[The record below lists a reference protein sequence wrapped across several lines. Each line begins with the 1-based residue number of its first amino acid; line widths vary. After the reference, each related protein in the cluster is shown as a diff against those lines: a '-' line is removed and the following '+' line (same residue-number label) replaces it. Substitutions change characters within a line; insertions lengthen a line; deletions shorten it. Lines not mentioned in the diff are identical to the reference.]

1 MKVGNFAKVCT
12 LAATAAMLTAGFI
25 AAPAAMAD
33 PLATPAVTSA
43 TLAGFGSDTTQD
55 VMNEIAKTINTAKG
69 SAWIASYDAL
79 GGTTVVA
86 KPDGAAVPRANGSGE
101 GFNLLQVAKGV
112 LGSKAIVSGSTK
124 TSVTV
129 TTVEAAG
136 QVDFARSSGNG
147 TGANASGMW
156 AYVPFAKD
164 AVTLAV
170 NPASAT
176 NGMAALGNVLTQ
188 GASGDTAT
196 TASIY
201 SIYHCLARYVY
212 TAANGAYV
220 GVGPDATLPTG
231 ATKATQIKPILPA
244 YGSGTRKYFITTVAG
259 YSADSA
265 TLVDPTNDSTSCIVD
280 TYAGQGIN
288 EHDGTAIKGI
298 GAGAV
303 GPFSIPQWVSQAK
316 SASTGVT
323 DRRNGV
329 ILLGATA
336 NSVATAPT
344 TGTGASVATNT
355 AFPIKRIMYN
365 VLPYGKLADSSSNN
379 GAGSREYQIFN
390 GQNSLVCQATA
401 AITKMGFIPLNL
413 TATPSSTEDCG
424 YTSNRFGTST
434 VAAPAS
440 ISAEFSQVAAGESFD
455 LTVEGNQEAGTADF
469 ASSADY
475 TASIGTAAVGAGEYR
490 GTYRVDG
497 SALTAGTTLSYK
509 GKFTPTD
516 TSVFTASAQTSTAAV
531 VKVVAP
537 YTVTLND
544 IPARVATGANVAVT
558 ATVAAAETNGGA
570 LVGGW
575 LTLVDATSG
584 VEYNSVYLPKRA
596 TVASISWTATAGVAN
611 LAVRFDPE
619 NSSAGLVATSAAQD
633 VTVAAAAASFASA
646 TTNLTLK
653 ALFDGGTIAASNS
666 TKVVTVTIKLNKVG
680 ALTPTGTVKVLIS
693 TGKTGGTALSITP
706 VVVKADG
713 TAVITLPKANKWRT
727 SAGTRYLNVVYSG
740 DSNFYSVTKSL
751 KVSVS

>member
-1 MKVGNFAKVCT
+1 MKVGNFAKACT
-12 LAATAAMLTAGFI
+12 VVATAAMLTAGFV

-33 PLATPAVTSA
+33 PLATPAVTSQ

-55 VMNEIAKTINTAKG
+55 VMNEIAKTINAAKG

-112 LGSKAIVSGSTK
+112 LGSKAIVSGDTK
-124 TSVTV
+124 TPITV
-129 TTVEAAG
+129 TTAEAAG

-147 TGANASGMW
+147 SSANASGMW

-176 NGMAALGNVLTQ
+176 NGMAALGNTLTL

-196 TASIY
+196 TASWY
-201 SIYHCLARYVY
+201 SIYHCLAQYVY
-212 TAANGAYV
+212 TAANGSYV
-220 GVGPDATLPTG
+220 GVGATSTLPAG
-231 ATKATQIKPILPA
+231 AAKATKIKPILPA
-244 YGSGTRKYFITTVAG
+244 FGSGTRKYFVGLLG
-259 YSADSA
+259 YTDSA
-265 TLVDPTNDSTSCIVD
+265 TLVDPTSENTSCIVD

-298 GAGAV
+298 GAGAI

-316 SASTGVT
+316 AATTGVR
-323 DRRNGV
+323 DRRNGA
-329 ILLGATA
+329 ILLGAA
-336 NSVATAPT
+336 ATAPT
-344 TGTGASVATNT
+344 TGTGAAVATNT

-365 VLPYGKLADSSSNN
+365 VLPYGKLADAASNN

-390 GQNSLVCQATA
+390 GKNSLVCQATA

-413 TATPSSTEDCG
+413 ADAPASTEDCG
-424 YTSNRFGTST
+424 YTGNRFGAAT
-434 VAAPAS
+434 VAAPAT

-469 ASSADY
+469 ANSADY
-475 TASIGTAAVGAGEYR
+475 TTSIGTAAIGAGEYR

-516 TSVFTASAQTSTAAV
+516 TSVFSASAQTSTVAT

-537 YTVTLND
+537 YTVAIND
-544 IPARVATGANVAVT
+544 IPARVATGSKVAIT
-558 ATVAAAETNGGA
+558 ATVAAAATNGGA

-575 LTLVDATSG
+575 LTVVDATSG
-584 VEYNSVYLPKRA
+584 VEYDSVYLPKRA
-596 TVASISWTATAGVAN
+596 SVAVLNWTATAGVAN
-611 LAVRFDPE
+611 LAVRYDPE
-619 NSSAGLVATSAAQD
+619 NSSAGLVVTSSAQD
-633 VTVAAAAASFASA
+633 VTVAAAAATFASA
-646 TTNLTLK
+646 ATNLTLK
-653 ALFDGGTIAASNS
+653 SGFDGGTIAASNS
-666 TKVVTVTIKLNKVG
+666 TKVVTVTVKLTKVG

-693 TGKTGGTALSITP
+693 TGKSGGTALSITP
-706 VVVKADG
+706 AVIKADG

-751 KVSVS
+751 KVSIS